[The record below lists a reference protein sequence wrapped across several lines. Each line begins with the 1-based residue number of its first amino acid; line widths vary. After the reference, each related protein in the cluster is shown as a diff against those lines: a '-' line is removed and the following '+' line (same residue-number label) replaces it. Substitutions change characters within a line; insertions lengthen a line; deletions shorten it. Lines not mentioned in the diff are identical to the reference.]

1 MDQSKEPRKP
11 EERHEPGPPVLGD
24 YELIRKLGR
33 GGFSTVYLARHRL
46 LSRWSTVALKRLQ
59 TPLDTAEAREQF
71 RAEVRLLER
80 LSHSHILPLL
90 DAGIDQQD
98 CPYLVTPYAEGGSL
112 RQHLRSAAGHPLPL
126 SESLQILAQIG
137 AALQYA
143 HERGIIHRDLKPEN
157 ILFAIDG
164 TALLADFGLAL
175 QLGSRS
181 LEAASISGTPAYM
194 APEQFRGQV
203 GRESDQY
210 ALACI
215 AYELCTG
222 RRLFEHHDPVTLM
235 YWHTQREPQPPRH
248 FNPALPPA
256 LEAAI
261 LRGLAKERQERY
273 PSVNDF
279 ITALLSGAPAGP
291 APARPRVSPWKGA
304 IWGEDENREAAQA
317 SEDQQPEPLA
327 QFPTSRLAA
336 HEEEVEVEAEELAT
350 PPPPTSG
357 SEQQRSWQRF
367 PHLRRSQI
375 QRRQQRERQES
386 RAGPEPTGVPLRER
400 ASLAAL
406 TPPPLMLPRSP
417 NAVEQVA
424 TRHLPPPEQPPGKR
438 GGRRP
443 AARWSRLLLSTVALL
458 VLLLASGL
466 VMAYSDPAAL
476 GPLGTILPI
485 GAPLATVHIRP
496 TSVLLTRQYL
506 ITGVTGRPDPAQR
519 QIQARRLSVTVSSP
533 AKTVPAT
540 GHGVIA
546 GTQAHGTI
554 TFYNGTGLA
563 QTVPKGTILAVREG
577 ISIVTDDTASM
588 PPSPDLDHRATS
600 TVPAHVLQPGSIG
613 NLPAGALNQYCCNE
627 ALAIQAINGPFTGGQ
642 DPQPY
647 TYVQQSDLDNVVNPL
662 KAGLLQ
668 QAQQQF
674 QQQVHS
680 GERVVG
686 PDCSTSTRSN
696 HHVGD
701 HATSV
706 TVSLAVTCSG
716 AAYTPQAALDLA
728 TALLR
733 QEAARDPGP
742 AYALAGQIS
751 SSIIDTSLS
760 DPQSGRLIITVK
772 AQGRWTYRFTEGT
785 QQRLVQLIVGK
796 SRSQALQLLQ
806 RQPGVN
812 QANISIVRSDGDR
825 LPSNPVFI
833 AIIIENST

>member
-1 MDQSKEPRKP
+1 
-11 EERHEPGPPVLGD
+11 
-24 YELIRKLGR
+24 IRKLGR

-59 TPLDTAEAREQF
+59 TPLDTAEAREEF
-71 RAEVRLLER
+71 RNEVRLLER
-80 LSHSHILPLL
+80 LSHPHILPLL

-112 RQHLRSAAGHPLPL
+112 RQRLRQAAGHPLPL

-157 ILFAIDG
+157 ILFAADS

-222 RRLFEHHDPVTLM
+222 RRLFEHRDPVTLM
-235 YWHTQREPQPPRH
+235 YWHAQRAPQSPRR
-248 FNPALPPA
+248 FNPELPPA

-279 ITALLSGAPAGP
+279 ITALLSGATAGP
-291 APARPRVSPWKGA
+291 VPARTRVSLWKGA
-304 IWGEDENREAAQA
+304 IWGEEENKEAAQA
-317 SEDQQPEPLA
+317 SEDQQPEPLE
-327 QFPTSRLAA
+327 QLPTSRLAA
-336 HEEEVEVEAEELAT
+336 HKGEVEELET
-350 PPPPTSG
+350 PPPPAAG
-357 SEQQRSWQRF
+357 PEQQRSWQRF
-367 PHLRRSQI
+367 PHLRRSQL
-375 QRRQQRERQES
+375 QRRQQRERLES
-386 RAGPEPTGVPLRER
+386 SAAPEPTGAPPRER

-406 TPPPLMLPRSP
+406 TPPPLILSRSQ
-417 NAVEQVA
+417 NAVERVA
-424 TRHLPPPEQPPGKR
+424 TRHLPPPEQSPGKR

-443 AARWSRLLLSTVALL
+443 AAPWSRLLLPAVALL
-458 VLLLASGL
+458 VLLLAGGL
-466 VMAYSDPAAL
+466 VMAYSEPAAL
-476 GPLGTILPI
+476 GPLGTILPF
-485 GAPLATVHIRP
+485 GAPLATVHITP
-496 TSVLLTRQYL
+496 ASVLLTRQYL
-506 ITGVTGRPDPAQR
+506 ITGVTGTPDPAQR
-519 QIQARRLSVTVSSP
+519 QIQARRLSAMVSSP
-533 AKTVPAT
+533 AKTVQAT
-540 GHGVIA
+540 GHGMTA

-554 TFYNGTGLA
+554 TFSRRAGTSF
-563 QTVPKGTILAVREG
+563 TVAKGTTLSVVQRGLTIETDEDAFLAASLNFQP
-577 ISIVTDDTASM
+577 SIV
-588 PPSPDLDHRATS
+588 
-600 TVPAHVLQPGSIG
+600 TVPAHVVQPGTAG
-613 NLPAGALNQYCCNE
+613 NLPAGFIDTFCCSSD
-627 ALAIQAINGPFTGGQ
+627 LSVKVVNGPFTGGQ

-647 TYVQQSDLDNVVNPL
+647 TYVQQSDLDNVVTPL

-696 HHVGD
+696 HQVGD

-706 TVSLAVTCSG
+706 TVSLAVTCGG
-716 AAYTPQAALDLA
+716 AAYNQQAALDMA

-742 AYALAGQIS
+742 AYGLVGQVS
-751 SSIIDTSLS
+751 STIVDASLS

-772 AQGRWTYRFTEGT
+772 AQGRWTYQFNEAAR
-785 QQRLVQLIVGK
+785 QRLSQLIAGK
-796 SRSQALQLLQ
+796 AKSVALQLLR

-812 QANISIVRSDGDR
+812 QAGISIVRNGGDQ
-825 LPSNPVFI
+825 LPSNPAFI
-833 AIIIENST
+833 AITIENST